1 MPYYSSLK
9 KHFCIFLILFS
20 FIDCTFSESRTPEGS
35 PSPSPSLTP
44 SPTPSPSPSPTPS
57 PSPSS
62 SPTPLRDIN
71 QWCDTVPHPEPCKF
85 FMAQMMLKPPKEKSE
100 FRKMIVEVALERA
113 RHAQSHIWGWGVRC
127 NDHKKRA
134 AWADCVRLYDHTI
147 IQLNYT
153 LQGLTTNSS
162 FTNFDAQ
169 TWLSAS
175 LTNLETCLGG
185 SEDMN
190 VTTFIWPHVSYNVS
204 DLISNGLAV
213 NEGLIQSDN
222 STSVHNS
229 TTNDGYPSWLSVND
243 RRLLLGLRSHAA
255 KKKAMF
261 VVSKDR
267 FSRYKTIQSAIDA
280 AARSNVRGRK
290 VIHVRRGVYMENIYV
305 GPYNND
311 ITLIG
316 DGMRKTIV
324 TGSRSVR
331 SGYTTYN
338 SATAGVDGLR
348 FIARDIT
355 FRNTAGP
362 ENGQAVA
369 LRSGSDLS
377 VFYKCA
383 FFGYQDTLFV
393 HSQRQFYKMCYIYGT
408 IDIIFGNAA
417 AVFQNCMII
426 VRKPIWGQANVITAQ
441 GRADPNQNTGIVIHS
456 SRIMA
461 DSDLLKMGRS
471 VTTYLGRPWQQYSRT
486 IIMKTYIGPLV
497 DSAGW
502 MPWNGNKFLDTLY
515 YAEYANFGPGSKVRR
530 RVRWGGFHVIKNP
543 GVASLFTVGRFI
555 AGQTWLPTTGIPFS
569 AGL

>member
-1 MPYYSSLK
+1 MPYYSSSNK
-9 KHFCIFLILFS
+9 FLFIISILIP
-20 FIDCTFSESRTPEGS
+20 FITCTFSETQFPED
-35 PSPSPSLTP
+35 PPILD
-44 SPTPSPSPSPTPS
+44 
-57 PSPSS
+57 
-62 SPTPLRDIN
+62 DIN

-85 FMAQMMLKPPKEKSE
+85 FMTEQKLKPPKEKTE
-100 FRKMIVEVALERA
+100 FRKMIVEVALQRA
-113 RHAQSHIWGWGVRC
+113 IHAQSHIWGWGIRC
-127 NDHKKRA
+127 DDHKKRA

-153 LQGLTTNSS
+153 LNGLTSNSS
-162 FTNFDAQ
+162 FTDFDAQ
-169 TWLSAS
+169 TWLSAA

-204 DLISNGLAV
+204 DLISNSLAV
-213 NEGLIQSDN
+213 NEGLIQADNSTSDN
-222 STSVHNS
+222 ST
-229 TTNDGYPSWLSVND
+229 TDGYPSWLSHHD
-243 RRLLLGLRSHAA
+243 RRLLLGGRSLAV
-255 KKKAMF
+255 KKAMF
-261 VVSKDR
+261 VVSR
-267 FSRYKTIQSAIDA
+267 GPSARYKTIQSAIDA

-290 VIHVRRGVYMENIYV
+290 VIHVKRGVYRENIYV

-316 DGMRKTIV
+316 DGIRKTVI

-348 FIARDIT
+348 FIARDIS

-383 FFGYQDTLFV
+383 FYGYQDTLFV
-393 HSQRQFYKMCYIYGT
+393 HSQRQFYKMCYIFGT

-417 AVFQNCMII
+417 AVFQNCMIY

-461 DSDLLKMGRS
+461 DKDLVPMGRS
-471 VTTYLGRPWQQYSRT
+471 VVTYLGRPWQEYSRT

-502 MPWNGNKFLDTLY
+502 MPWNGDRFLNTLY
-515 YAEYANFGPGSKVRR
+515 YAEYANFGPGSDVRR
-530 RVRWGGFHVIKNP
+530 RVNWPGFHVIKSPN
-543 GVASLFTVGRFI
+543 VATLYTVGHFI
-555 AGQTWLPTTGIPFS
+555 AGRTWLPTTGIPFS
-569 AGL
+569 LGL

>member
-9 KHFCIFLILFS
+9 ISLFIFLILIS
-20 FIDCTFSESRTPEGS
+20 FIVCTFSESGVPEDP
-35 PSPSPSLTP
+35 PSP
-44 SPTPSPSPSPTPS
+44 PT
-57 PSPSS
+57 
-62 SPTPLRDIN
+62 DIN

-85 FMAQMMLKPPKEKSE
+85 FMAQKMLKPPKEKSE
-100 FRKMIVEVALERA
+100 FRKMIVEVALDRA
-113 RHAQSHIWGWGVRC
+113 SHAQSHIWGWGIRC
-127 NDHKKRA
+127 DDHKKRA

-153 LQGLTTNSS
+153 LNGLTTNSS

-169 TWLSAS
+169 TWLSAA

-222 STSVHNS
+222 STTNVNNN
-229 TTNDGYPSWLSVND
+229 TTNNNETYPSWLSVNE
-243 RRLLLGLRSHAA
+243 RRLLLGLRSLAA
-255 KKKAMF
+255 KKATF
-261 VVSKDR
+261 VVSKGR
-267 FSRYKTIQSAIDA
+267 NARYKTIQSAIDA

-290 VIHVRRGVYMENIYV
+290 VIHVRRGVYRENIYV

-316 DGMRKTIV
+316 DGMRNTIV
-324 TGSRSVR
+324 TSSRSVR

-383 FFGYQDTLFV
+383 FLGYQDTLFV

-417 AVFQNCMII
+417 AVFQNCMIV

-461 DSDLLKMGRS
+461 DNALLKMGRS

-502 MPWNGNKFLDTLY
+502 MPWNGNQFLNTLY

-530 RVRWGGFHVIKNP
+530 RVKWGGFHVIKNP
-543 GVASLFTVGRFI
+543 GVASLFTVGQFI
-555 AGQTWLPTTGIPFS
+555 AGKTWLPTTGIPFS

>member
-1 MPYYSSLK
+1 MPYYSSSNK
-9 KHFCIFLILFS
+9 FLFILS
-20 FIDCTFSESRTPEGS
+20 IIIAFITCTLSETQFPED
-35 PSPSPSLTP
+35 PPILD
-44 SPTPSPSPSPTPS
+44 
-57 PSPSS
+57 
-62 SPTPLRDIN
+62 DIN

-85 FMAQMMLKPPKEKSE
+85 FMTQQKLKPPKEKSE
-100 FRKMIVEVALERA
+100 FRKMIVEVALDRA
-113 RHAQSHIWGWGVRC
+113 IHAQGHIWGWGIRC
-127 NDHKKRA
+127 DDHKKRA

-153 LQGLTTNSS
+153 LQGLTSNSS
-162 FTNFDAQ
+162 FTDFDAQ
-169 TWLSAS
+169 TWLSAA

-204 DLISNGLAV
+204 DLISNSLAV
-213 NEGLIQSDN
+213 NEGLIQADN
-222 STSVHNS
+222 STNPE
-229 TTNDGYPSWLSVND
+229 GYPAWLSHD
-243 RRLLLGLRSHAA
+243 RRLLLGARSLAV
-255 KKKAMF
+255 KKAMF
-261 VVSKDR
+261 VVSKD
-267 FSRYKTIQSAIDA
+267 SSARYKTIQSAIDA
-280 AARSNVRGRK
+280 AARSTIRGRK
-290 VIHVRRGVYMENIYV
+290 VIHVRKGVYRENIYV

-316 DGMRKTIV
+316 DGARKTVI
-324 TGSRSVR
+324 TGGRSVR

-348 FIARDIT
+348 FIARDIA

-369 LRSGSDLS
+369 LRSSSDLS

-383 FFGYQDTLFV
+383 FYGYQDTLFV
-393 HSQRQFYKMCYIYGT
+393 HSQRQFYKMCYIFGT

-417 AVFQNCMII
+417 AVFQNCMIY

-461 DSDLLKMGRS
+461 DNDLVPMGQS
-471 VTTYLGRPWQQYSRT
+471 VVTYLGRPWQQYSRT

-502 MPWNGNKFLDTLY
+502 MPWNGDNFLNTLY
-515 YAEYANFGPGSKVRR
+515 YAEYANFGPGSKLRR
-530 RVRWGGFHVIKNP
+530 RVNWGGFHVIKSPN
-543 GVASLFTVGRFI
+543 VATLFTVGHFI
-555 AGQTWLPTTGIPFS
+555 AGRTWLPTTGVPFS
-569 AGL
+569 LGL